1 MDEPSSQMENRHP
14 GYSGLDPQAH
24 TLLLRM
30 TSSPAPSLNSVSIA
44 QYRQAIA
51 ALRPLAGNAEPVGH
65 VEDRIISGA
74 RGTIPIRL
82 YTPTQGDVPLPVLVF
97 FHGGGFVRGSL
108 DSHDPLCRMLAN
120 RAGCLVVS
128 VDYRLAP
135 EHPYPA
141 AIEDAYAATQWIGT
155 VASSL
160 EADATRIAV
169 CGDSAGGTL
178 AAAVTLLA
186 RDRQEPKLVYQA
198 LFYPVTDAT
207 MSSASYEAYAEGYLL
222 TREASRWCFD
232 KYIPVGVDPKTPYVS
247 PLWEQDLSRL
257 PPAFIIVA
265 EYDPV
270 RDDGEHYAEQLR
282 SSGVYAECRR
292 YTGMIHNF
300 MLFAEVLDQGKNAIE
315 EAGRAL
321 RSAFDEARGDTAGP
335 L

>member
-186 RDRQEPKLVYQA
+186 RDRQEPKLV
-198 LFYPVTDAT
+198 
-207 MSSASYEAYAEGYLL
+207 
-222 TREASRWCFD
+222 
-232 KYIPVGVDPKTPYVS
+232 
-247 PLWEQDLSRL
+247 
-257 PPAFIIVA
+257 
-265 EYDPV
+265 
-270 RDDGEHYAEQLR
+270 
-282 SSGVYAECRR
+282 
-292 YTGMIHNF
+292 
-300 MLFAEVLDQGKNAIE
+300 
-315 EAGRAL
+315 
-321 RSAFDEARGDTAGP
+321 
-335 L
+335 